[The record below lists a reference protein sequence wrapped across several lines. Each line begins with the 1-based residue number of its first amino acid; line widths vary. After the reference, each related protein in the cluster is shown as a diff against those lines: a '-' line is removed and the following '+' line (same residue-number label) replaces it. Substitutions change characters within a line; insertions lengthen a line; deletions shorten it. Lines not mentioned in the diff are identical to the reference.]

1 MKNANWIRAKR
12 SEDSECSVFIKRIFI
27 DNDVK
32 KAVAMATAIGTYEL
46 YVNGQKA
53 GDAYFAPGWTSY
65 HNRIQYQRYDVI
77 SLLRKG
83 ENEISIVAAPGWA
96 VGYIG
101 KGNTNRMFFDHISVT
116 ASITIEYEDGRSY
129 EYVTDS
135 SWQVGRG
142 RIISSEFYHG
152 ETQDLGKAIEITGE
166 AVEDISPDTAL
177 IPDEGCPVREQ
188 DRIAARSLIIT
199 PRGERVIDFG
209 QNLAGFVEIRIKGK
223 KGDRVVISHA
233 EVLDKDGNF
242 YTKNMEMAR
251 NVNTYILS
259 GGDDVLKPH
268 FSFQGYRYIRLD
280 EYPHDRVDLSAFTSI
295 ALYSQ
300 MKL

>member
-116 ASITIEYEDGRSY
+116 ASITIEYPGARQRQSSNRHRRRS
-129 EYVTDS
+129 
-135 SWQVGRG
+135 R
-142 RIISSEFYHG
+142 
-152 ETQDLGKAIEITGE
+152 
-166 AVEDISPDTAL
+166 
-177 IPDEGCPVREQ
+177 
-188 DRIAARSLIIT
+188 
-199 PRGERVIDFG
+199 
-209 QNLAGFVEIRIKGK
+209 
-223 KGDRVVISHA
+223 
-233 EVLDKDGNF
+233 
-242 YTKNMEMAR
+242 
-251 NVNTYILS
+251 
-259 GGDDVLKPH
+259 
-268 FSFQGYRYIRLD
+268 
-280 EYPHDRVDLSAFTSI
+280 
-295 ALYSQ
+295 
-300 MKL
+300 